1 MSKRQMSPLPHS
13 SALRS
18 SSLRQMD
25 SGWRSCS
32 VPQAG
37 GRVLC
42 QQNLQ
47 VILRS
52 CRAAGGGR
60 RGASHP
66 FLFPHRTPCMV
77 SVQSEPQADFLC
89 HTHRRTDILFPPIEG
104 SLSCTHKH
112 LERMHLV
119 GSLKRWLD
127 RFHCF
132 NEASCKPLKI
142 RKFHI

>member
-1 MSKRQMSPLPHS
+1 MSKRQMSPLLHS
-13 SALRS
+13 PAFRS
-18 SSLRQMD
+18 SSLRQTD

-47 VILRS
+47 VILRN

-66 FLFPHRTPCMV
+66 FLLPHRTPCKV
-77 SVQSEPQADFLC
+77 SVQSEPQADFLH
-89 HTHRRTDILFPPIEG
+89 HTHRRTDVLFPPKGFTLLQAQALREDAFG
-104 SLSCTHKH
+104 W
-112 LERMHLV
+112 V
-119 GSLKRWLD
+119 P
-127 RFHCF
+127 
-132 NEASCKPLKI
+132 EAMAG
-142 RKFHI
+142 